1 MSAESLSSSDIEGR
15 LDDDGT
21 TTVGFDHDDEDDDRR
36 RSGER
41 NVGDARSN
49 VEGVDTLSVPP
60 PGASTTSSSPLPSL
74 VGAESAECAV
84 TCASGNNNAS
94 NTRYTSLVMITQEP
108 VPATCYQQVS
118 VITTDTTKLI
128 GAEKTD
134 VVVRHTN
141 WQEEAARRC
150 DQNIDN
156 GECVC
161 GSTVYGGGRCVY
173 RGIVCIICSVDRTY
187 VKNISLLSFLLQKLE
202 RIKFSSTYA

>member
-74 VGAESAECAV
+74 VGAESA
-84 TCASGNNNAS
+84 
-94 NTRYTSLVMITQEP
+94 
-108 VPATCYQQVS
+108 
-118 VITTDTTKLI
+118 
-128 GAEKTD
+128 GA
-134 VVVRHTN
+134 R
-141 WQEEAARRC
+141 
-150 DQNIDN
+150 
-156 GECVC
+156 
-161 GSTVYGGGRCVY
+161 
-173 RGIVCIICSVDRTY
+173 
-187 VKNISLLSFLLQKLE
+187 
-202 RIKFSSTYA
+202 